1 MKEPDYPVAKPAN
14 ALAIVSEYGSWLAT
28 GGSRR
33 AQIHNG
39 IDILGPIGYPVIV
52 AADGIVVRNDRIPK
66 YGNRLV
72 IDHGRNDDGQI
83 ISAIYLHNDRNLVNE
98 GDHVNRG
105 QKIAEIGQCEDCRT
119 PHLHFAVWIGK
130 PFSMNWAHSNP
141 HEFWIGGP
149 YNIVCFDNSV
159 DFPKDHV
166 RFTYPVEC
174 KLKFLDMG

>member
-28 GGSRR
+28 DGSRR

-39 IDILGPIGYPVIV
+39 IDILGPIGHPVIA

-83 ISAIYLHNDRNLVNE
+83 ISAIYLHNDRNLVN
-98 GDHVNRG
+98 
-105 QKIAEIGQCEDCRT
+105 
-119 PHLHFAVWIGK
+119 
-130 PFSMNWAHSNP
+130 
-141 HEFWIGGP
+141 
-149 YNIVCFDNSV
+149 
-159 DFPKDHV
+159 
-166 RFTYPVEC
+166 
-174 KLKFLDMG
+174 